1 MKPSVA
7 LTLLVVVFL
16 GLCQVIQGAAFTFT
30 TIDAPNSS
38 PTAALGINDVG
49 QIVGLYSGPPPS
61 PSDQHGFLDTNGV
74 FTVIDPPGSPQTLAS
89 DINNAGQIVGSYV
102 STSPFTHFADYL
114 DENGVFTAFGPP
126 PGGGFAGADGP
137 RINDAG
143 EIVGSFNEQ
152 TDFAGRGYLYNN
164 GVFTTINFPG
174 ATSTGVGG
182 INDAGEIVGQ
192 YTDSGGTSHA
202 FLDNNGVFTT
212 MDIDIP
218 GGGTFFLTGINNAG
232 EIVGYYQGDSAV
244 WHGFV
249 DNNGNLITIDAP
261 GAFPSVGGG
270 TYTGGIN
277 NAGQVV
283 GYYFDNNRVEHGF
296 LATPVPEPATLVLL
310 TSGLFGI
317 LIVIVRRRMTR
328 TSTY

>member
-7 LTLLVVVFL
+7 FTPLVL
-16 GLCQVIQGAAFTFT
+16 GILGFCQVIHGAAFTFA
-30 TIDAPNSS
+30 TIDVPDSS
-38 PTAALGINDVG
+38 STAALGINDVG

-61 PSDQHGFLDTNGV
+61 PSGQHGFVDTNGV
-74 FTVIDPPGSPQTLAS
+74 FTPIDPPGSPQTLAS
-89 DINNAGQIVGSYV
+89 DINNAGQVVGSYV
-102 STSPFTHFADYL
+102 STSQSTHFADYL
-114 DENGVFTAFGPP
+114 DDHGVFTAFGPP

-137 RINDAG
+137 HINDAG
-143 EIVGSFNEQ
+143 AIVGSFNEQ

-192 YTDSGGTSHA
+192 YTDSGGTSHV

-212 MDIDIP
+212 MDINIP

-232 EIVGYYQGDSAV
+232 EIVGYYQDDSAV

-249 DNNGNLITIDAP
+249 DNNGDLITIDAP

-283 GYYFDNNRVEHGF
+283 GYYFGNDHVEHGF
-296 LATPVPEPATLVLL
+296 LATPTPEPASLL
-310 TSGLFGI
+310 LLAFGLAGLLI
-317 LIVIVRRRMTR
+317 LIVRRRVTK
-328 TSTY
+328 TSNR